1 VKRLRILHLDSGA
14 SWRGGQRQVL
24 LLALGLRD
32 RGHEPFLIGAPESPL
47 VKRAR
52 AQGLAVASIPMRADW
67 DIRAARKIRARMRT
81 WAVDMIHAHD
91 ARSHAMAM
99 IALIGRRDLPLIVSR
114 RVPFPPKSVRLKY
127 GERVNRFIAISNAV
141 RDAMVAGGVDPS
153 RISVVHSGIAARTEP
168 VTPRDWRKELGWPD
182 DSVVCG
188 VVGAMT
194 AEKGI
199 DLLSA
204 IAIALP
210 EAARRR
216 ARLVLIGGTS
226 RGHSSIGGVPAH
238 SAGFVTDIDPAIAG
252 LDCLWHPSKAEG
264 LGTSVIDA
272 MALGVPPIAF
282 AVGGIPEVIEDE
294 ISGLLVKPGD
304 TAGFA
309 TAAASLIADSGLR
322 TRLAEGARKRAKTFD
337 ALEMTKQTEA
347 VYQDVLSG

>member
-1 VKRLRILHLDSGA
+1 MKRLRVLHLDSGA

-24 LLALGLRD
+24 LLTLGLRE

-52 AQGLAVASIPMRADW
+52 AEGLAVASVPMRGDW

-81 WAVDMIHAHD
+81 WNVDMVHAHD

-99 IALIGRRDLPLIVSR
+99 IALIGRRDIPLIVSR
-114 RVPFPPKSVRLKY
+114 RVAFPPKSVRLKY
-127 GERVNRFIAISNAV
+127 GERVTRFIAISNAV
-141 RDAMVAGGVDPS
+141 RDAMVSGGVES
-153 RISVVHSGIAARTEP
+153 GRISVVHSGIATRAEPVIARNWRTELHLP
-168 VTPRDWRKELGWPD
+168 A
-182 DSVVCG
+182 DSVICG
-188 VVGAMT
+188 IVGAMT

-199 DLLSA
+199 DLLSD
-204 IAIALP
+204 IAAALP
-210 EAARRR
+210 EDVKRRV
-216 ARLVLIGGTS
+216 RLVLIGGSS
-226 RGHSSIGGVPAH
+226 RDSAIIGGVTAYH
-238 SAGFVTDIDPAIAG
+238 TGFVTDIDPATAG
-252 LDCLWHPSKAEG
+252 LDCLWHPSRAEG

-282 AVGGIPEVIEDE
+282 DVGGIPEVIDDG

-304 TAGFA
+304 TAAF
-309 TAAASLIADSGLR
+309 AAAAAALIADPFLR
-322 TRLAEGARKRAKTFD
+322 ARLAEGARNRAKTFD

>member
-1 VKRLRILHLDSGA
+1 
-14 SWRGGQRQVL
+14 
-24 LLALGLRD
+24 
-32 RGHEPFLIGAPESPL
+32 
-47 VKRAR
+47 
-52 AQGLAVASIPMRADW
+52 
-67 DIRAARKIRARMRT
+67 
-81 WAVDMIHAHD
+81 
-91 ARSHAMAM
+91 MAM
-99 IALIGRRDLPLIVSR
+99 LALIGRRDLPLIVSR
-114 RVPFPPKSVRLKY
+114 RVPFTPKSVRLKY

-141 RDAMVAGGVDPS
+141 RDAMVAGGVDAS
-153 RISVVHSGIAARTEP
+153 RISVVHSGIAARTES

-182 DSVVCG
+182 ESVICG

-199 DLLSA
+199 DLLSS
-204 IAIALP
+204 IATALP
-210 EAARRR
+210 EKTRRL
-216 ARLVLIGGTS
+216 ARLVLIGGAS
-226 RGHSSIGGVPAH
+226 RGHSNIGGIPAH

-294 ISGLLVKPGD
+294 VSGLLVKPED
-304 TAGFA
+304 TAAFA
-309 TAAASLIADSGLR
+309 GAAATLIADPRLR
-322 TRLAEGARKRAKTFD
+322 ARLAESARNRAKTFD